1 MTVTG
6 EGLGIELRESEGGTL
21 FESGNAEPT
30 QLCKDMLTMI
40 ASQLGKMPNNL
51 LIEGYTD
58 AKPYNSS
65 CGYSNWELSADRAN
79 SARKLMQEN
88 GVRSNQVSE
97 VRDFRFQRLRK
108 PDDPD
113 SPSNRRV
120 SIVVKHGS

>member
-51 LIEGYTD
+51 LIEGYT
-58 AKPYNSS
+58 
-65 CGYSNWELSADRAN
+65 L
-79 SARKLMQEN
+79 
-88 GVRSNQVSE
+88 
-97 VRDFRFQRLRK
+97 
-108 PDDPD
+108 
-113 SPSNRRV
+113 
-120 SIVVKHGS
+120 